1 MYKPDPR
8 LPPDQQMLPTHAKR
22 MMQEMWE
29 KEGKTG
35 TVYDRDFNLLND
47 QELPGPKPT
56 VAPPVID
63 LDRPNAHGYQASQAP
78 NAGANGRMTSP
89 TTAEIN
95 SWPLSSMSDTRGDE
109 GNARPSTSGGY
120 RITPAIPTTPVIEK
134 TPGSPT
140 TVSAPPVAR
149 LHDLSD
155 QDEAQPKKGCCCVM
169 M

>member
-1 MYKPDPR
+1 
-8 LPPDQQMLPTHAKR
+8 MLPTHAKR

-47 QELPGPKPT
+47 QELPGPKPVVAAT
-56 VAPPVID
+56 VT
-63 LDRPNAHGYQASQAP
+63 DRNGP
-78 NAGANGRMTSP
+78 NAGGYQSSQVQNAGPIGQATSP
-89 TTAEIN
+89 PMGDIS
-95 SWPLSSMSDTRGDE
+95 SWPLSPKNEVRSDE

-140 TVSAPPVAR
+140 TASAPPVPR
-149 LHDLSD
+149 LHDLAD
-155 QDEAQPKKGCCCVM
+155 KDEAEPKKGCCCVM